1 MLFMTV
7 FLSIKTALLRRRSSR
22 RCVLSSDVFELFIVL
37 KGSGVIHF
45 SQFVQLLE
53 SEFGFS
59 KLPNMRLG
67 IVCCNILIGSRGLVI
82 KLIENHTD
90 IYAAGATAAPAPG
103 GCAAGVVP
111 MVPPGAAA
119 PSAPCGVMLAIS

>member
-1 MLFMTV
+1 MC
-7 FLSIKTALLRRRSSR
+7 AN
-22 RCVLSSDVFELFIVL
+22 VFELLIIL

-45 SQFVQLLE
+45 SQLVQLLE
-53 SEFGFS
+53 SELGFS

-67 IVCCNILIGSRGLVI
+67 VVCCNILIGSRGLVV
-82 KLIENHTD
+82 KLVENHTD
-90 IYAAGATAAPAPG
+90 IYAAGGTAAPAPG

-111 MVPPGAAA
+111 MVPPGAPA

>member
-7 FLSIKTALLRRRSSR
+7 FLSIKTALLGWRSSR
-22 RCVLSSDVFELFIVL
+22 RCVLSSDVFELLIVL

-53 SEFGFS
+53 SELGFS

-67 IVCCNILIGSRGLVI
+67 VVCCNVLIGSR
-82 KLIENHTD
+82 
-90 IYAAGATAAPAPG
+90 
-103 GCAAGVVP
+103 
-111 MVPPGAAA
+111 
-119 PSAPCGVMLAIS
+119 